1 MDLPND
7 WIALL
12 ALVFILG
19 AKHGLDA
26 DHLATIDGLTRYN
39 LRFAPA
45 RARWC
50 GSLFSLG
57 HGAIV
62 MLIALGVGLVSTKW
76 HVPVWMEDLGTWISI
91 GFLTLLGILNLR
103 AVLMAPAGDM
113 VAPIGVK
120 AGLLR
125 RLHDNLPAVEKATHD
140 YLTRHYP
147 KSKLRRARGADA

>member
-57 HGAIV
+57 HGAVV
-62 MLIALGVGLVSTKW
+62 MLIALGVGLVSAKW
-76 HVPVWMEDLGTWISI
+76 QVPVWMEDLSAWISI
-91 GFLTLLGILNLR
+91 GFLPGGQIGLR
-103 AVLMAPAGDM
+103 CD
-113 VAPIGVK
+113 
-120 AGLLR
+120 GLDIQSGGGSR
-125 RLHDNLPAVEKATHD
+125 STW
-140 YLTRHYP
+140 
-147 KSKLRRARGADA
+147 G